1 MKVCV
6 DVSIDS
12 IQVRT
17 CGRHVDARPVP
28 HWLKF
33 DSPAGAVSSPRI
45 PQRRGLQSAGAEHRS
60 CSISDTV
67 RGSGIHL
74 NMAISVT
81 CLTP

>member
-33 DSPAGAVSSPRI
+33 ESPAGAVGSPRI
-45 PQRRGLQSAGAEHRS
+45 PQRRGLTLACSQRVRNTGVAPSQTLLGAQEFTIMWPFR
-60 CSISDTV
+60 
-67 RGSGIHL
+67 
-74 NMAISVT
+74 
-81 CLTP
+81 